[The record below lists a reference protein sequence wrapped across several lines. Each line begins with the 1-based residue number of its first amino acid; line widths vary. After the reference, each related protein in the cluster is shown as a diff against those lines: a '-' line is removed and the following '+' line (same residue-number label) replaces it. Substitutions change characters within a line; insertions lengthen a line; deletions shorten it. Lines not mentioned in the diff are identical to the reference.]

1 MSDRS
6 ENPRDAS
13 LNTGGEETAHA
24 QPGAEPRKAH
34 GDGLLEGNGSRQG
47 ENPET
52 RTSEERGSD
61 SAENDSTER

>member
-6 ENPRDAS
+6 QDRHDPSSPTDKA
-13 LNTGGEETAHA
+13 ADP

-47 ENPET
+47 EDPGKRN
-52 RTSEERGSD
+52 SEERVSD
-61 SAENDSTER
+61 STAPDPADR